1 ATVGGLRTRHQGA
14 GATSK
19 EAFLRMENVSVSFGG
34 IQALRDLSFHVQPG
48 EIFSI
53 IGPNGAGKTSA
64 VNVISGF
71 YRPDRGRILFQGQ
84 DRTALKAYE
93 VAELGIARTFQNV
106 ALFRGMSV
114 LDNIMT
120 GRLLKMKK
128 GNFLW
133 DALYWGPSLKQEIE
147 HRAFVERIIDF
158 LEIQSIRK
166 LPAARLAYGL
176 QKRVELARALAAEP
190 TLLLLDEPM
199 AGMNVEEKEDIA
211 RFILDIV

>member
-1 ATVGGLRTRHQGA
+1 RRPDPRRRYRGADGMMAEQGARERTRAVEELDAIDVGRE
-14 GATSK
+14 ATAK
-19 EAFLRMENVSVSFGG
+19 PPTEALLRMENVSVSFGG

-120 GRLLKMKK
+120 GRLLK
-128 GNFLW
+128 
-133 DALYWGPSLKQEIE
+133 
-147 HRAFVERIIDF
+147 
-158 LEIQSIRK
+158 
-166 LPAARLAYGL
+166 
-176 QKRVELARALAAEP
+176 
-190 TLLLLDEPM
+190 
-199 AGMNVEEKEDIA
+199 
-211 RFILDIV
+211 